1 MRLKTTN
8 RIVLEQAIQHSDHSI
23 ELIGCKN
30 LCECD
35 QILENLVKE
44 NKICD
49 KKNTFI
55 KAFGLNSKFYYTIS
69 HRKDFSYYSH
79 EVGLG
84 YLEKVE
90 DKIYL
95 KRIHTVLVVEN
106 NQIINTYGC
115 GHTFNCHCHEDGML
129 LISNYNPKDLL
140 QLLVDKHCI
149 ISSIDECVAS
159 PVYIDKNSL
168 IGRIENNIQSISIP
182 SLLNQIIKYDE
193 VEGKVKFFTGSK
205 WITLVEESHEDTK

>member
-23 ELIGCKN
+23 ELTGCDH

-35 QILENLVKE
+35 ILIENLVKE
-44 NKICD
+44 NKICN
-49 KKNTFI
+49 KNTFI
-55 KAFGLNSKFYYTIS
+55 KAFGLNSKFYYKIS
-69 HRKDFSYYSH
+69 HRKNLEYVSC

-84 YLEKVE
+84 HLEKKE
-90 DKIYL
+90 GKIYL
-95 KRIHTVLVVEN
+95 KRIETLFAVEDDK
-106 NQIINTYGC
+106 IVPTFGYA
-115 GHTFNCHCHEDGML
+115 HTFHCHCHDDGML
-129 LISNYNPKDLL
+129 IVSTYNPTDLL

-149 ISSIDECVAS
+149 ISSIDKCVAS
-159 PVYIDKNSL
+159 PVYVDKNSVV
-168 IGRIENNIQSISIP
+168 GRIEDNIQSISIP

-205 WITLVEESHEDTK
+205 WITLVEASDEDTK